1 MVDNLH
7 GKQLAYSYIN
17 KIVNNTRP
25 TVDDIKILIA
35 EIVRL
40 EDKKEYYE
48 YIYHSQ
54 LLENNSLQR
63 ENEFLTRELEKYEF

>member
-1 MVDNLH
+1 MDNLH

-17 KIVNNTRP
+17 KIVRNTRP
-25 TVDDIKILIA
+25 SVDDIKILIT

-54 LLENNSLQR
+54 LLKNNSLQR
-63 ENEFLTRELEKYEF
+63 ENEFLTRELEKYEP

>member
-1 MVDNLH
+1 MDNLH